1 MSWVK
6 RKNNLRLFTCI
17 GVSVIFIATFVKLE
31 FNKLRL
37 NEEKQRFEQEL
48 DALKTE
54 NTSLT
59 NEFNDSKTDS
69 YIERMARE
77 RLGMIKNGEKVVVD

>member
-1 MSWVK
+1 MK

-17 GVSVIFIATFVKLE
+17 GVCVIFIATFVKLE

-37 NEEKQRFEQEL
+37 NEEKLKFEQEL
-48 DALKTE
+48 ETLKTE
-54 NTSLT
+54 NASLT